1 MPHISP
7 SRPMLSVVIVL
18 ASVGAGN
25 PIASVDSSGWD
36 DWDDTT
42 TYSPEIDKGLPKMSS
57 EDKQFLAQ
65 TWAYCFNDEIRERD
79 KCIQK
84 MEAFLERVPDT
95 PFRAE
100 IYFRIG
106 YMYGPARND
115 RLGEQYDARKMCE

>member
-1 MPHISP
+1 
-7 SRPMLSVVIVL
+7 MLSVVIVL

-84 MEAFLERVPDT
+84 MEAFAYFGAIRSVISVSSAH
-95 PFRAE
+95 PFRFIPISDFGHVHVSVSE
-100 IYFRIG
+100 
-106 YMYGPARND
+106 
-115 RLGEQYDARKMCE
+115 